1 MARRI
6 VKGGNKTL
14 RREITSEE
22 VEKFQ
27 RSVKDYWVWKRS
39 EIIRLAA
46 EGYNNLE
53 IEEITGIDEKNV
65 RLWINRFN
73 AEGFAGLF
81 RKRGGKRGGKL
92 SEEQIE
98 ELKQALKRAPS
109 EFGYDHVAWTA
120 KLVWQFIQDAFGV
133 TYAYRYIYRLIKKIG
148 FKLAKPYVTHIKQ
161 DEREVKKFEKQV
173 LPAALKKKQKF
184 EARGLK
190 VLVLSQDEKH
200 IWVDYPSFRIVCP
213 EDEKPRI
220 KANWN
225 PHIRTSILG
234 SIDNEGKLVSIEEDT
249 ANAETYCK
257 FMDKIVESYP
267 EYQVF
272 MIFVDRA
279 SYHRA
284 KLVREH
290 IYELRRQG
298 KNFKFIWLPRYSP
311 EMSPIEQLWKPFGR
325 NVHSKII
332 NAKSRLVS
340 VVTHELNVMS
350 QSAKGLLAKY
360 FPIMFG

>member
-1 MARRI
+1 MVRRI

-173 LPAALKKKQKF
+173 LPAALKKNKSLKQ
-184 EARGLK
+184 G
-190 VLVLSQDEKH
+190 D
-200 IWVDYPSFRIVCP
+200 
-213 EDEKPRI
+213 
-220 KANWN
+220 
-225 PHIRTSILG
+225 
-234 SIDNEGKLVSIEEDT
+234 
-249 ANAETYCK
+249 
-257 FMDKIVESYP
+257 
-267 EYQVF
+267 
-272 MIFVDRA
+272 
-279 SYHRA
+279 
-284 KLVREH
+284 
-290 IYELRRQG
+290 
-298 KNFKFIWLPRYSP
+298 
-311 EMSPIEQLWKPFGR
+311 
-325 NVHSKII
+325 
-332 NAKSRLVS
+332 
-340 VVTHELNVMS
+340 
-350 QSAKGLLAKY
+350 
-360 FPIMFG
+360 

>member
-1 MARRI
+1 MVRRI

-27 RSVKDYWVWKRS
+27 RSVKDYWARS
-39 EIIRLAA
+39 GRGQRSSDWLL
-46 EGYNNLE
+46 YNLE

-173 LPAALKKKQKF
+173 LPAALKKT
-184 EARGLK
+184 K
-190 VLVLSQDEKH
+190 V
-200 IWVDYPSFRIVCP
+200 
-213 EDEKPRI
+213 
-220 KANWN
+220 
-225 PHIRTSILG
+225 
-234 SIDNEGKLVSIEEDT
+234 
-249 ANAETYCK
+249 
-257 FMDKIVESYP
+257 
-267 EYQVF
+267 
-272 MIFVDRA
+272 
-279 SYHRA
+279 
-284 KLVREH
+284 
-290 IYELRRQG
+290 
-298 KNFKFIWLPRYSP
+298 
-311 EMSPIEQLWKPFGR
+311 
-325 NVHSKII
+325 
-332 NAKSRLVS
+332 
-340 VVTHELNVMS
+340 
-350 QSAKGLLAKY
+350 
-360 FPIMFG
+360 